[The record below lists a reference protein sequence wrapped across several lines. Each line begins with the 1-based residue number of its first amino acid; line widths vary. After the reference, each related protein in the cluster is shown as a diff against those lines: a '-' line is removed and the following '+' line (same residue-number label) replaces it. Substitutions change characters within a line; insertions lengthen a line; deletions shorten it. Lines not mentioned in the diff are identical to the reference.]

1 MVYQLPAG
9 LSLDETY
16 SAMEEVKAS
25 LDIDD
30 YSLSQTTLDDVSH
43 KHYICGYNICLY
55 CYCRY
60 FCILLTNKMKTLE

>member
-16 SAMEEVKAS
+16 SAMEEVKAA

-43 KHYICGYNICLY
+43 THYIWSYY
-55 CYCRY
+55 M
-60 FCILLTNKMKTLE
+60 FVLLL